1 MDDVK
6 LEIKKDALKEIA
18 NLAIEQK
25 QVPEDLD
32 QLLKKLLI
40 DLMYESP

>member
-18 NLAIEQK
+18 KLAIEQK
-25 QVPEDLD
+25 TGARGLD
-32 QLLKKLLI
+32 QLLKN
-40 DLMYESP
+40 Y